1 MACHPGAG
9 YWGVNGELSWIENT
23 IARSLSWP
31 GSYHNASCEWVISNL
46 LVIYEKQA
54 RGFPKPRYTH
64 GALHH
69 ERRYQLQTK
78 PEEYP
83 GRKADLVYCM
93 KSGDLKIAWAKQYM
107 PVLSSIRRR
116 FDEEMPFAGMT
127 IGMALHVEAKT
138 AVLVETLAAGGAE
151 VYITGCNPLS
161 TQDDV
166 SEALN
171 TREGIHSYARRGA
184 GVEEYYTAI
193 DRVLDAHPAITI
205 DDGMDL
211 IYRVHTQRR
220 EVLDSIIG
228 GCEETTTG
236 VHRLRAMARE
246 GVLAFPVI
254 AVNDTPMKH
263 YFDNVHGTGESS
275 LASIMITT
283 NVLIAGRRFVV
294 AGYGFCGRGLAQKAR
309 SLGARVIVTEV
320 DPRRALQAHMD
331 GFDVMTM
338 DQAAPLGDIFVTTTG
353 NTGVITERHFP
364 NLKDGAILANAG
376 HFDVEIDVEWLAA
389 RADSITHRDGID
401 TYLLG
406 GKAIHILAE
415 GRLVNLATPKG
426 MGHPIEVMDLSF
438 AVQALS
444 AEFIAE
450 HGRQLAPGVH
460 DVPSA
465 IDEEVA
471 RLKLAA
477 LDLSIDRLTPEQE
490 AYMSS
495 WTIGT

>member
-1 MACHPGAG
+1 
-9 YWGVNGELSWIENT
+9 
-23 IARSLSWP
+23 
-31 GSYHNASCEWVISNL
+31 
-46 LVIYEKQA
+46 
-54 RGFPKPRYTH
+54 
-64 GALHH
+64 
-69 ERRYQLQTK
+69 
-78 PEEYP
+78 
-83 GRKADLVYCM
+83 M
-93 KSGDLKIAWAKQYM
+93 KSGDLKIAWARQYM
-107 PVLSSIRRR
+107 PVLSSIRKR
-116 FDEEMPFAGMT
+116 FVEERPFSGMT
-127 IGMALHVEAKT
+127 VGMALHVEAKT

-151 VYITGCNPLS
+151 VHITGCNPLS

-166 SEALN
+166 SAALN

-184 GVEEYYTAI
+184 GVEDYYAAI
-193 DRVLDAHPAITI
+193 DKVLDARPAITI

-211 IYRVHTQRR
+211 IHRIHTERQ

-236 VHRLRAMARE
+236 IHRLRAMARD
-246 GVLAFPVI
+246 GALAFPVI

-263 YFDNVHGTGESS
+263 FFDNVHGTGESS
-275 LASIMITT
+275 LASVMITT
-283 NVLIAGRRFVV
+283 NVLIAGKRFVV
-294 AGYGFCGRGLAQKAR
+294 AGYGYCGRGLAQKAR

-353 NTGVITERHFP
+353 NTSIITEGHFP
-364 NLKDGAILANAG
+364 KMRDGAILANAG
-376 HFDVEIDVEWLAA
+376 HFNVEIDVEWLASH
-389 RADSITHRDGID
+389 ADSTVHRDGID
-401 TYLLG
+401 TYMLG
-406 GKAIHILAE
+406 GKAVHVLAE

-438 AVQALS
+438 SVQALS
-444 AEFIAE
+444 AEFIAR
-450 HGRQLAPGVH
+450 HGRDLAPGVH

-477 LDLSIDRLTPEQE
+477 LGLSIDRLTPEQE
-490 AYMSS
+490 TYMNS